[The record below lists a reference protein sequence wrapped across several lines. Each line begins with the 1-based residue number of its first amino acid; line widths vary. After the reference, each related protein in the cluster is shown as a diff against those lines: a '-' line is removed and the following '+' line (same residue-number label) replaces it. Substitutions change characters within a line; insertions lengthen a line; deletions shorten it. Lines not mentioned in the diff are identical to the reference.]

1 MGEILHKACR
11 VLAVVGC
18 KWQGSTVLLGWDG
31 CKLRPAPASG
41 MHRHGAL
48 PRAPGHDSGASPTG

>member
-11 VLAVVGC
+11 VLAVAGC
-18 KWQGSTVLLGWDG
+18 KWQSSTMLLG

-48 PRAPGHDSGASPTG
+48 PQAPGHDSGASPTG